1 MHTMNV
7 TGFVFTIQP
16 LQTEI
21 LRQGDTIGFEVTVT
35 CDKKRVTA
43 DEIYI
48 SLMRTVMVH
57 SSGSSGMSTR
67 HRNHDKKVLASNIT
81 MDPGE
86 SCSFEF
92 VTKLPDDCGLSD
104 GESANLSKR
113 WTEGWCLY
121 IHVEN
126 DEYRASGSGKAT
138 AWIKKLLGGI
148 DRFMAAI
155 GELVGN
161 DRIGAGIGDKIEGRV
176 LRPWHTS
183 CFFLTV
189 KKRRGG

>member
-1 MHTMNV
+1 MHTLNV

-35 CDKKRVTA
+35 CDEKRVTA

-48 SLMRTVMVH
+48 SLMESRTRTYA
-57 SSGSSGMSTR
+57 SSNTR
-67 HRNHDKKVLASNIT
+67 PSHRNHDKKILASNIT
-81 MDPGE
+81 MEPGE

-138 AWIKKLLGGI
+138 AWVKKLFGGI
-148 DRFMAAI
+148 DRYWSISAGVEGYRSVSINI
-155 GELVGN
+155 G
-161 DRIGAGIGDKIEGRV
+161 
-176 LRPWHTS
+176 T
-183 CFFLTV
+183 
-189 KKRRGG
+189 

>member
-7 TGFVFTIQP
+7 TGFVFTIEP

-21 LRQGDTIGFEVTVT
+21 LRQGDTIGFEVTFT

-48 SLMRTVMVH
+48 SLMQTVWRP
-57 SSGSSGMSTR
+57 SGSSGTGIR
-67 HRNHDKKVLASNIT
+67 HLNHDKKVLASNIT

-138 AWIKKLLGGI
+138 AWIKKILGGI
-148 DRFMAAI
+148 DRCMAAI

-161 DRIGAGIGDKIEGRV
+161 DRIGAGIGDKITDV
-176 LRPWHTS
+176 VFRPHGTS

-189 KKRRGG
+189 RERRGG

>member
-48 SLMRTVMVH
+48 SLMRTVMVPP
-57 SSGSSGMSTR
+57 SGQAS

-104 GESANLSKR
+104 GESANLSKW

-161 DRIGAGIGDKIEGRV
+161 DRIGAGIGDKIMEGRV
-176 LRPWHTS
+176 LSPDPTS

-189 KKRRGG
+189 N

>member
-1 MHTMNV
+1 MHTLNV

-35 CDKKRVTA
+35 CDEKRVTA

-48 SLMRTVMVH
+48 SLMESRTRTYA
-57 SSGSSGMSTR
+57 SSNTR
-67 HRNHDKKVLASNIT
+67 PSHRNHDKKILASNIT
-81 MDPGE
+81 MEPGE

-155 GELVGN
+155 GELVGS
-161 DRIGAGIGDKIEGRV
+161 DRIGAGIGDKITDGV
-176 LRPWHTS
+176 LSPDGTS

-189 KKRRGG
+189 KERRGG